1 MPDQAELA
9 REAEAVLRERRGAG
23 MVNVEVTDQAGTRR
37 VLMVRFPRAK
47 AAIGTGMVT
56 VIVFGLPWL
65 ILPFYPA
72 GEWWWP
78 WAIVLVLALLFGW
91 YLVQLLITAV
101 RGGFLALTQ
110 TGVLIQTGLSLV
122 LIPWTAISGTSADT
136 DGTKARN
143 PVLRLSLRSDDKVPG
158 WPWPAALSPV
168 LLGSSRRKLRILA
181 CGSSRWRST
190 GWWLPSATSPAIPK
204 SARGSAA
211 RTLTSGSRPR
221 RPRAGVTLTARGA
234 RAATA
239 AAAGSRSRRFPVA
252 AHASRSRLA
261 ANRP

>member
-37 VLMVRFPRAK
+37 GLMVRFPRAK

-181 CGSSRWRST
+181 
-190 GWWLPSATSPAIPK
+190 WWFQPVALDRMVATVRYL
-204 SARGSAA
+204 ARHPEERPRIGSADPHEWLQA
-211 RTLTSGSRPR
+211 P
-221 RPRAGVTLTARGA
+221 PAAGRGDVDGA
-234 RAATA
+234 RSSS
-239 AAAGSRSRRFPVA
+239 GDGRGGR
-252 AHASRSRLA
+252 
-261 ANRP
+261 